1 MHLRGNLIGTDDR
14 QRRRQ
19 TTHFKSFLLYDD
31 LFLGCALL
39 GSFIPSARVILAI
52 IIQLYGLRFQ
62 MKKNF
67 STSVRQLLGE
77 ESFWFRSKYGQGVI
91 ASCKGACRHRGF
103 PFVGVVIV
111 FPFSVTV
118 LRLYRG
124 SLKLATVP
132 SLGPLGCSLPPP
144 FPLFFFLRGILLPLG
159 SAQPPPPSADST
171 SGLFVPAWWALASLS
186 ELLTFFLIIIWSLFK
201 SITNLLY

>member
-1 MHLRGNLIGTDDR
+1 M
-14 QRRRQ
+14 
-19 TTHFKSFLLYDD
+19 
-31 LFLGCALL
+31 
-39 GSFIPSARVILAI
+39 
-52 IIQLYGLRFQ
+52 
-62 MKKNF
+62 
-67 STSVRQLLGE
+67 
-77 ESFWFRSKYGQGVI
+77 I

-103 PFVGVVIV
+103 SFVGVVIV

-186 ELLTFFLIIIWSLFK
+186 EMLPSLLLPPSGVGFRLLLPLFVVSVMTDDPGSNPRIFSNCKAADLTLSVFPEIIYFVADLGPSVRK
-201 SITNLLY
+201 